1 MYLIKNKKA
10 QTRDLSCLI
19 CQVTWNAGCLSTA
32 GPCCFLRQLCAHV
45 CMCGCECMCLHD
57 PAIQKSAHCCKT
69 QQEMETWANGYK
81 HEGEEGCRK
90 ATRQMKVRGK
100 ETLETREREERERE
114 SAFYFRQC
122 LEVFWRESMWVSVCV
137 CVSGMVCVY
146 TDITACYCSVHVP
159 DGGSCF
165 SVSVSAT
172 HSELTHSLCLYCL
185 LLTSSILFTHS
196 HFISNFATTC

>member
-1 MYLIKNKKA
+1 MLAVCLPQGRAVFWDSCVRTCVCVDVNACVYMILPSRKVLTVAKRNRKWKPELMATNTKA
-10 QTRDLSCLI
+10 
-19 CQVTWNAGCLSTA
+19 
-32 GPCCFLRQLCAHV
+32 
-45 CMCGCECMCLHD
+45 
-57 PAIQKSAHCCKT
+57 
-69 QQEMETWANGYK
+69 
-81 HEGEEGCRK
+81 RK
-90 ATRQMKVRGK
+90 AAEKQQGK
-100 ETLETREREERERE
+100 WKSEVKRHWKLEREKRERE